1 MLDFKCS
8 SLTDP
13 PRYKMEQTHPQLLDC
28 FILTSRYK
36 TMVEL
41 LLRKIEIIS
50 SLQIVK
56 NHVLGGNLAK

>member
-1 MLDFKCS
+1 
-8 SLTDP
+8 
-13 PRYKMEQTHPQLLDC
+13 MEQTHPQLLDC